1 MRGLKD
7 KPHGAAAPLTLGQL
21 TKAKGLVR
29 FAKALNASPED
40 MVRINSVAKKYIEDK
55 PHLATLSI
63 GKSTSGDFYDIRN
76 NRIALSSSDPDI
88 FSHELG
94 HAARLGDSSSSY
106 KKVLGVSRALNKI
119 LNSAAIPV
127 SGALSFS
134 PLVDQKHKS
143 SILKSLAVATA
154 VTALP
159 NLAEEALASA
169 DAINKSTEK
178 IKTLTNLVP
187 GFGAHA
193 IHDLGGSGAYALF
206 SRLSKNTDKKG
217 P

>member
-21 TKAKGLVR
+21 TKATGLVR

-40 MVRINSVAKKYIEDK
+40 MVRINSVAKKYIKDK
-55 PHLATLSI
+55 PHLANLSI

-76 NRIALSSSDPDI
+76 NRIALSSADPDV

-94 HAARLGDSSSSY
+94 HAARLGDSSKTY
-106 KKVLGVSRALNKI
+106 KKVLGVSRFLNKM
-119 LNSAAIPV
+119 LNTAAIPL
-127 SGALSFS
+127 SGAVSYS
-134 PLVDQKHKS
+134 PVVEQKHRAP
-143 SILKSLAVATA
+143 ILKGLAVATA
-154 VTALP
+154 ITALP

-178 IKTLTNLVP
+178 IKTLSNLVP
-187 GFGAHA
+187 GFGAHTV
-193 IHDLGGSGAYALF
+193 HDLSGAGAYALF
-206 SRLSKNTDKKG
+206 SQLSNNTKKG
-217 P
+217 K